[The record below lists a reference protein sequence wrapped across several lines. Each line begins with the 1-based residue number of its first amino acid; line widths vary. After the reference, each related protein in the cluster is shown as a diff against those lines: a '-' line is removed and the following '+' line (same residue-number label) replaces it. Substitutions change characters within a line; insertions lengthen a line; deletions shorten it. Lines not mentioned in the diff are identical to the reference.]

1 MGRTFI
7 FIIMKT
13 NKDDLVSKGKYLSY
27 ILRHGK
33 EEFEGGLIDG
43 NGWMSIDDLVSKKGF
58 TKELIDEIVKTNN
71 KSRYEYNED
80 GTKIRARQGHS
91 IPVDVELREVR
102 PPDRLFHGTADRF
115 IDSIFK
121 EGLKPQTR
129 LYVHLSYDKETALNV
144 GKRHGNPV
152 VLVIDAKRMYDDGIK
167 FYVSNN
173 GVWLTKFVDKKYIG
187 IVNVLGYERR
197 NI

>member
-1 MGRTFI
+1 
-7 FIIMKT
+7 MKT

-33 EEFEGGLIDG
+33 EEFEDGLIDG

-58 TKELIDEIVKTNN
+58 TKELIDEIVKTNS

-121 EGLKPQTR
+121 EGLKSQTR

>member
-1 MGRTFI
+1 MI
-7 FIIMKT
+7 FIKVLPQGEPLLYMKT
-13 NKDDLVSKGKYLSY
+13 NMDELVSKGKYLSY

-33 EEFEGGLIDG
+33 EEFESGLIDG

-58 TKELIDEIVKTNN
+58 TKELIDEIVKTNS

-115 IDSIFK
+115 IDSILK
-121 EGLKPQTR
+121 EGLKPQSR

-152 VLVIDAKRMYDDGIK
+152 MLAVDAKRMYDDGIK

-187 IVNVLGYERR
+187 IVNGLA
-197 NI
+197 

>member
-1 MGRTFI
+1 
-7 FIIMKT
+7 MKT

-91 IPVDVELREVR
+91 IPADVELREVR

-129 LYVHLSYDKETALNV
+129 LYVHLSYY
-144 GKRHGNPV
+144 RHGKNP
-152 VLVIDAKRMYDDGIK
+152 L
-167 FYVSNN
+167 
-173 GVWLTKFVDKKYIG
+173 
-187 IVNVLGYERR
+187 
-197 NI
+197 